1 MNMEFLIA
9 IGKKGDVG
17 SSVPS
22 SFSFWSIRRSCE
34 GRCNDVYSTDFKCGQ
49 LRLLNHQQFSSILPT
64 VRNRKCYLDMNWLTK
79 KRETDAYTFNVYRT
93 YNELSKYKWIFKY
106 ESIHEFQ

>member
-22 SFSFWSIRRSCE
+22 SFSFWSVRRSCE
-34 GRCNDVYSTDFKCGQ
+34 GRCNGVYSTDFKCGQ